1 MSWFSLQ
8 VVDPLGVADVVEVV
22 AEFVGVAVADDE
34 GVGDVPPDEGVAD
47 GDGLP
52 ATVLE
57 ADATG
62 PFLPAVVAAAG
73 LLAAALPAPALPL
86 VFAVGVGL

>member
-1 MSWFSLQ
+1 MVLLQ
-8 VVDPLGVADVVEVV
+8 VADPLGAADVVEVV

-52 ATVLE
+52 AAVLE
-57 ADATG
+57 ADAAG
-62 PFLPAVVAAAG
+62 AFLLAVVDAAGLVAAAP
-73 LLAAALPAPALPL
+73 PAPAPPL
-86 VFAVGVGL
+86 LFAVAVGL